1 MKVEF
6 YRHAL
11 GEAEKQAVARVIDS
25 VFLTTGEEVY
35 AFEGE
40 FAAYLGVP
48 HVVAVSSCTAAEHLS
63 LLALGIQPGDEVI
76 TTPMTFIATATSILH
91 AGGVPVFVDV
101 EPETGNLDVSRVE
114 AAITART
121 RAIVAVHLYGTMCDV
136 AALRQIVDRRGL
148 ALIEDAAHCVEGKRD
163 GRSPGQVGDAAC
175 FSFYATKN
183 LTCGEGGAVAVRD
196 ARVAERIRCL
206 RLHGMSKG
214 AADRYHGLYQH
225 WDMVALGWK
234 SNLSNIQGAILRP
247 QLPHLDARLER
258 REEIARVYDAVVDD
272 LPGVN
277 RPTIPE
283 GVRPA
288 RHLYTV
294 WVEPERRDAYLAYL
308 GRKGIGAAV
317 NYRAIHQLRWLRDN
331 VKVGFDLTNAER
343 IGAATISL
351 PFYPGLTDEEIA
363 RVCEVLRA
371 ATLEA

>member
-63 LLALGIQPGDEVI
+63 LLAPGIQPGDEVI